1 MLSVQAKTSLLDRA
15 AIRNGAQPIVR
26 FGRGLAAHCQR
37 RGAEQ
42 PRPRLVRQRRG
53 QGQIDAPRRVDADL
67 RPRSESGAD
76 DGPADELLLRGV
88 RPRRIHIASATASAR
103 RRGASTP
110 STRLL
115 DGVEV
120 DTQVSAACS
129 LYTTTYAVLEAYY
142 IAMVTSG
149 DVTARYLHLADE
161 EWGRNT
167 CDSLARKVDDMLRAF
182 EPYRRRSLD
191 AVWGGVVFLLI
202 AYCCGCAPPLRRD
215 DGDRW
220 GMWFSI
226 PPLAA
231 GVVFVPRTVLMF
243 RRAFVPLVERY
254 RTLDGADAAEP
265 IRTCGDYIT
274 SRRGGSPR

>member
-1 MLSVQAKTSLLDRA
+1 MELRSPSFDSVVGSPRTASVVVQNNHALVSSASAAGKAKSMLPVVSTL
-15 AIRNGAQPIVR
+15 I
-26 FGRGLAAHCQR
+26 FGLAANL
-37 RGAEQ
+37 APTTSQ
-42 PRPRLVRQRRG
+42 PMSFFF
-53 QGQIDAPRRVDADL
+53 A
-67 RPRSESGAD
+67 
-76 DGPADELLLRGV
+76 
-88 RPRRIHIASATASAR
+88 
-103 RRGASTP
+103 
-110 STRLL
+110 
-115 DGVEV
+115 
-120 DTQVSAACS
+120 VSAACS

-161 EWGRNT
+161 ERGHKTR
-167 CDSLARKVDDMLRAF
+167 DDLARKVDETLRAF
-182 EPYRRRSLD
+182 EPYHRRSLD
-191 AVWGGVVFLLI
+191 AMWGGVVFLLV
-202 AYCCGCAPPLRRD
+202 AYCCACAPPLRRD
-215 DGDRW
+215 DGNRW

-231 GVVFVPRTVLMF
+231 GVLFVPRTVLMF

>member
-1 MLSVQAKTSLLDRA
+1 MELRSPSFDSVVGSPRTASVVVQNNHALVSSASAAGKAKSMLPVVSTL
-15 AIRNGAQPIVR
+15 I
-26 FGRGLAAHCQR
+26 FGLAANL
-37 RGAEQ
+37 APTTAQ
-42 PRPRLVRQRRG
+42 PMSFFFAVCARVEFTLQARP
-53 QGQIDAPRRVDADL
+53 
-67 RPRSESGAD
+67 
-76 DGPADELLLRGV
+76 
-88 RPRRIHIASATASAR
+88 
-103 RRGASTP
+103 
-110 STRLL
+110 RLL
-115 DGVEV
+115 DGVEAA
-120 DTQVSAACS
+120 TQVSAACS

-202 AYCCGCAPPLRRD
+202 AYCCGCAPPLRRAD
-215 DGDRW
+215 RDRW